1 MLWIV
6 MKYKLPVISTYHNY
20 WCEWNYKKLTY
31 SNVADKNNLM
41 YLKYSNKY
49 KSILFSMYD
58 WFLTTWKWSSGW
70 WHCSILVLA
79 NVFGREWP
87 PSSELHSVTTQK
99 TTICYFTTSGIWSTI
114 ILSVCFIFCLG
125 YWGVLVG
132 MAKIKWDK
140 ATLSRNAL

>member
-20 WCEWNYKKLTY
+20 WCEWNYKKWTY

-87 PSSELHSVTTQK
+87 SIFRASQCHNSKDHNLLFYHQWNLK
-99 TTICYFTTSGIWSTI
+99 YHNFKCLFH
-114 ILSVCFIFCLG
+114 ILFRILG
-125 YWGVLVG
+125 SLGWNG
-132 MAKIKWDK
+132 K
-140 ATLSRNAL
+140 N